1 MWNKRP
7 EEELPRSFDPS
18 AAGTAQA
25 GELSNPNEVKTKPT
39 LTTSAGK
46 TESDSSSKCTATIGK
61 GVKIVGEIYS
71 SNDLFIEGFVQGTV
85 EALDQKLTIGPN
97 GVLYANVQVRELDV
111 QGTVQGN
118 VECCERIDIR
128 KGATLVG
135 DIKAARIVLEDGA
148 YFKGKIDIVRP
159 EPEVNQQAA

>member
-7 EEELPRSFDPS
+7 EEELPRSFEPS
-18 AAGTAQA
+18 VAGIAQA
-25 GELSNPNEVKTKPT
+25 GEQSNPNEVKNKPM
-39 LTTSAGK
+39 LTTPAGK
-46 TESDSSSKCTATIGK
+46 TDSESSSRATATIGK

-71 SNDLFIEGFVQGTV
+71 SNDVFIEGFVQGRV
-85 EALDQKLTIGPN
+85 EALDQKLTVGPN
-97 GVLYANVQVRELDV
+97 GVLYANVQARELDV

-118 VECCERIDIR
+118 VECCDRVDIR

-159 EPEVNQQAA
+159 EPGVNQQAA